1 MGQRS
6 TLFWFFSAPSPRFGQ
21 AAMWIFAVN
30 LFYLGVI
37 VTTKQAAVTKGWAI
51 PVVAIFLAVEIIPG
65 FVRLNAEPLRFPNYV
80 GIAPPMAL
88 RRTDTGLHVWVPTEG
103 SDGGDWEPPVTPPD
117 RFDPNLEQRGPT
129 LRDGFRIRK

>member
-103 SDGGDWEPPVTPPD
+103 SDGGIGNH
-117 RFDPNLEQRGPT
+117 R
-129 LRDGFRIRK
+129 